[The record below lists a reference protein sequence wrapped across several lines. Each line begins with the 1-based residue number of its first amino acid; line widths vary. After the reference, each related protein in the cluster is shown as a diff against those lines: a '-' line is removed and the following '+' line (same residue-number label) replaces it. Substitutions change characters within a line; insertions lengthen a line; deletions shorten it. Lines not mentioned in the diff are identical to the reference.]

1 MWDVIVVGGGP
12 AGLSAALM
20 LGRACRKV
28 LVLDS
33 GEYRNG
39 ASHAA
44 HGFLT
49 RDGTP
54 PEEIRRL
61 AREELARYDVE
72 VRQARAVD
80 ARRCETTFEVI
91 LDDGS
96 RKVCRRLLLATGV
109 VDELPRV
116 PGIEPLYGRS
126 VHHCP
131 YCDGWEVRGQPL
143 AAYGRGHE
151 AAELALALTSWSDDV
166 IFFTDGPSRLG
177 EEDRLLLARH
187 RIQVRGERV
196 ARLEGQDGLLAAV
209 VLRNGERVLRRAL
222 FFHGP
227 TRPRADLAERLGC
240 LFNRKGAVKTGRLE
254 GTNVPGLWVVG
265 DASHDVKW
273 VIVAA
278 AEGAKAAMAI
288 NKSLRGETTA
298 SLVGY
303 SRALEAVAPAAL
315 EAPLG

>member
-61 AREELARYDVE
+61 AREELTRYDVE
-72 VRQARAVD
+72 VRQARVVD
-80 ARRCETTFEVI
+80 ALRCETTFEVI
-91 LDDGS
+91 LEDGS

-116 PGIEPLYGRS
+116 PGLEPLYGRS

-143 AAYGRGHE
+143 AAYGRDHE
-151 AAELALALTSWSDDV
+151 AAELALALTSWSNDV
-166 IFFTDGPSRLG
+166 LFFTDGPSRLRG
-177 EEDRLLLARH
+177 EDRLLLARH
-187 RIQVRGERV
+187 RIQVRDERV
-196 ARLEGQDGLLAAV
+196 ARLEGRDGLLSAV
-209 VLRNGERVLRRAL
+209 VLHHGERVSRRAL

-227 TRPRADLAERLGC
+227 TRPRSDLAERLGC
-240 LFNRKGAVKTGRLE
+240 LFTRKGAVKTGKLE

-278 AEGAKAAMAI
+278 SEGAKAAMAI

-298 SLVGY
+298 SLVGR
-303 SRALEAVAPAAL
+303 SRALEEVAPATL
-315 EAPLG
+315 EAPPG